1 MCFISPWRVL
11 GSGPVGSR
19 DDGHSP
25 ESTIRG
31 RPNLGEGRGHRTH
44 LEDLVGSATTWF
56 SPTVTCSPGYTASG
70 SMDDEPDLGKSLNF
84 LIFWNFQIPCGSG
97 CGQVLPGTQWM
108 LVPELAMITQGPH
121 FFLMSLAVRLAT
133 SWSSSPRRDVL
144 TSQPGHNP
152 THGLSYFLS
161 CLPDGRRGP
170 SPQGTSWRRQLCL
183 SGPEWLRNKLLMW
196 APKLRVC
203 LRISLL
209 T

>member
-1 MCFISPWRVL
+1 MILPHCHLLSRLHCFWQHGWWAWSGQIIQFPDSLELPDTMRFRVWT
-11 GSGPVGSR
+11 GTAWYPVG
-19 DDGHSP
+19 P
-25 ESTIRG
+25 
-31 RPNLGEGRGHRTH
+31 
-44 LEDLVGSATTWF
+44 
-56 SPTVTCSPGYTASG
+56 
-70 SMDDEPDLGKSLNF
+70 
-84 LIFWNFQIPCGSG
+84 
-97 CGQVLPGTQWM
+97 QWM
-108 LVPELAMITQGPH
+108 LVPELTMITQGPH

-144 TSQPGHNP
+144 TSQPEHNP
-152 THGLSYFLS
+152 THRLSHFLS

-170 SPQGTSWRRQLCL
+170 SPQRTSWRRQLCL